1 MARMFIS
8 SINGQTPLKLG
19 YPVLDYH
26 YDAIPFVL
34 DSTTPGAIAL
44 GTAVMTT
51 AVQGT
56 YKTVK
61 DSGVTVTADNV
72 QKVKGFV
79 LGNNATVPH
88 TFPANGPDMVYPG
101 QTGAVIVQGAIAV
114 KFVGDTLPAENDKVY
129 IVTASTAVGYAVG
142 DIVDGSVVS
151 DVTKV
156 ELVGWLFMGING
168 TDEGVKLTAI
178 NKGF

>member
-1 MARMFIS
+1 MTRQFIT
-8 SINGQTPLKLG
+8 SIKGQVPLKLG
-19 YPVLDYH
+19 YPVLDFH
-26 YDAIPFVL
+26 YDALPFLL

-79 LGNNATVPH
+79 LGNNAKIPH
-88 TFPANGPDMVYPG
+88 NFPAQGPDMVQPG
-101 QTGAVIVQGAIAV
+101 AYAEVVVQGAIAV
-114 KFVGDTLPAENDKVY
+114 KFNGSTLPQENDKVY
-129 IVTASTAVGYAVG
+129 IVTASTATGYAVG
-142 DIVDGSVVS
+142 DIVDGTTVEN
-151 DVTKV
+151 VTKV
-156 ELVGWLFMGING
+156 ALDGWLFMGIDG
-168 TDEGVKLTAI
+168 IDDGVQLVAI